1 MSRRMCILLI
11 FAALMSIVVL
21 LAACGGQPPAP
32 TPTQP
37 PAPTPTTAQEQ
48 APTPA
53 EPPTSTP
60 AAQPSPTSTVEA
72 TPTFTVEPS
81 PTAVPALNGQTLLGE
96 RCTVCHTLDRVK
108 QSRKSEADWKATV
121 ERMVR
126 KGAVLSTEE
135 IEAVVR
141 YLAQTYPR

>member
-1 MSRRMCILLI
+1 MYRRMHIPLALVTLI
-11 FAALMSIVVL
+11 CAVML

-37 PAPTPTTAQEQ
+37 PAPTPTIAQEQ
-48 APTPA
+48 APSP
-53 EPPTSTP
+53 TP
-60 AAQPSPTSTVEA
+60 AAQPSPTPAVEV
-72 TPTFTVEPS
+72 TPTFTMEPS
-81 PTAVPALNGQTLLGE
+81 PTAAPALNGQALVEE
-96 RCTVCHTLDRVK
+96 RCTACHTLDRVK

-126 KGAVLSTEE
+126 KGAVLSAEE